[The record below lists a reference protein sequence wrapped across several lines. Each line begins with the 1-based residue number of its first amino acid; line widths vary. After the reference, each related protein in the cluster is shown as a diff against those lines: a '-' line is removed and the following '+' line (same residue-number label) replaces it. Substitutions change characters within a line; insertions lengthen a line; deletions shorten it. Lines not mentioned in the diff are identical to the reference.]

1 MFEEVLQVT
10 GGQQGGG
17 VRGRG
22 QGEGA
27 GRGEAGQQ
35 LRKEGRAWKVVKM

>member
-1 MFEEVLQVT
+1 MT
-10 GGQQGGG
+10 RGQQGVAG

-35 LRKEGRAWKVVKM
+35 LRKEGGAWKVVNE